1 MDDNYQYETDENFEE
16 EYDEE
21 EIEEYRKKGLLRKK
35 WEETKKE
42 KEEKIKKILIM
53 KVLPWVIAACA
64 IIFLIAFIISM
75 VAAIFAADSRLN
87 RGAYSNI
94 SYAYENCESIKVEG
108 HDGLLSLEDYVMGVV
123 SDEAYSDQGMEALK
137 AQAVAARTYAII
149 RTNYCQ
155 NPIRNS
161 SQDQNFTTNI
171 NSNARQAVLET
182 QGLVLT
188 YDGAL
193 FSAEYDS
200 FYKKGDF
207 SCDSQ
212 TCKVTYHKK
221 PNNEAHVVE
230 VPVSWKNM
238 MAGGH
243 GRGMSQVASYHLASI
258 GYEYDEI
265 LEYFYSDGVELS
277 RLEPI
282 ESGIIGSNYA
292 PFYIRTKKPAS
303 GDRYY
308 VEPYVRNSNRG
319 QCVWYVKGRA
329 SEIIDAAVRDEEV
342 KQLALSALNSTAG
355 NGKDWWNNPS
365 LSVFGASSDYRSPQI
380 GSIIVWEYT
389 SKRIAEK
396 DGHNYGHVA
405 IIENITLD
413 GKVSISEGWATNT
426 KSCPKSWGCVQF
438 NYRTFNSIDEFY
450 DWVLNYDGDH
460 GYNFLGYVYLLG

>member
-1 MDDNYQYETDENFEE
+1 MDDNYENNYAEE
-16 EYDEE
+16 DAAST
-21 EIEEYRKKGLLRKK
+21 KKSMLEKK
-35 WEETKKE
+35 WEGIKSEQE
-42 KEEKIKKILIM
+42 QKIKKFFMI
-53 KVLPWVIAACA
+53 KVLPWIIAACA
-64 IIFLIAFIISM
+64 IIFLIAFLITMVSAVLGFDSM
-75 VAAIFAADSRLN
+75 SGGL
-87 RGAYSNI
+87 YSGI

-123 SDEAYSDQGMEALK
+123 SDEAYANQGMEALK

-155 NPIRNS
+155 NTIKNS
-161 SQDQNFTTNI
+161 SQDQNFTTNV
-171 NSNARQAVLET
+171 NDRARQAVLET

-188 YDGAL
+188 YDGSL
-193 FSAEYDS
+193 FSTEYDS
-200 FYKKGDF
+200 FYKGGDF
-207 SCDSQ
+207 SCNSE
-212 TCKVTYHKK
+212 TCSVTYSKK
-221 PNNEAHVVE
+221 PNGETHVVE
-230 VPVSWKNM
+230 VPSSWKNM
-238 MAGGH
+238 MSGGH
-243 GRGMSQVASYHLASI
+243 GRGMSQIASYHLASI
-258 GYEYDEI
+258 GYEFDEI

-282 ESGIIGSNYA
+282 TSGIIGSNYA
-292 PFYIRTKKPAS
+292 PFYIRTQKPKS
-303 GDRYY
+303 SDIYFK
-308 VEPYVRNSNRG
+308 EPYVRNSNRG

-329 SEIIDAAVRDEEV
+329 SEIIDTAVSDEEI

-365 LSVFGASSDYRSPQI
+365 LSVFGASNDYREPQI

-426 KSCPKSWGCVQF
+426 KSCPHSWGCVQF
-438 NYRTFNSIDEFY
+438 NYRTFNSIDEY
-450 DWVLNYDGDH
+450 YNWVLNYDGND